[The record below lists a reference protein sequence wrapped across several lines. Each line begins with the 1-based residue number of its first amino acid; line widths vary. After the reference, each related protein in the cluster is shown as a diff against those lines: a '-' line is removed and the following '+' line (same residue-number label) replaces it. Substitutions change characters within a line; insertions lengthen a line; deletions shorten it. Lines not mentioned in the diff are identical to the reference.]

1 MYNEVIGQYK
11 GYNPRANPNLMNQ
24 FSTAAFRIGHSIM
37 TNNFPLLNRYRE
49 VEEELSLHE
58 MFFKPDFF
66 EGEQM
71 EKLLRGVANTKMK
84 ERSPELV
91 NQLRNLLIP
100 GPEDRVTNLDL
111 FSLNIQRGL
120 DHGIGK
126 YNDLRKAFGLRKVY
140 SFKDMVDDTQKAEI
154 LEEIYGSPD
163 NCDSWV
169 GIICEKKI
177 KGAVMG

>member
-1 MYNEVIGQYK
+1 
-11 GYNPRANPNLMNQ
+11 
-24 FSTAAFRIGHSIM
+24 M

-91 NQLRNLLIP
+91 N
-100 GPEDRVTNLDL
+100 
-111 FSLNIQRGL
+111 
-120 DHGIGK
+120 
-126 YNDLRKAFGLRKVY
+126 
-140 SFKDMVDDTQKAEI
+140 
-154 LEEIYGSPD
+154 
-163 NCDSWV
+163 
-169 GIICEKKI
+169 
-177 KGAVMG
+177 